1 MFFRDNNDA
10 PATPATGRQ
19 ISHRRPRPIVLRNP
33 AFGRIW
39 ISQLQSN
46 LGTWLMVVAV
56 PVYVFH
62 LTGSPGSTSLALVAE
77 ASPALVFAP
86 LGGVL
91 ADRWNRRLVMAG
103 SDALRAGCVLG
114 MLVAGD
120 AGLVWVV
127 YAAVFAENSFAA
139 FFDPAYSA
147 IIPQIVGRSADLD
160 AAGAW
165 SAAAGGA
172 VRLAGGPLGGLL
184 YAVAGFRWL
193 VAADAATYLISA
205 ALVLSLRRAPRPAIT
220 LSHPAGQPSAAAPG
234 HGPVSENQARPP
246 TSVLTDLQAG
256 LTYLARSPM
265 LRGLLAVSSL
275 FLFANG
281 ALTVVLVPF
290 AVRMLHGGPR
300 GVGLLMSALGAGYL
314 AGACLGRRLA
324 RGGHVRGG
332 TALCLIA
339 ETGAFAGLFNSAS
352 IGAALAFIALVGVPG
367 AAILLLVRVGKQ
379 RAAPDRVLGRVSSAF
394 GAAQMAATV
403 LGAALGGVLA
413 SAIGI
418 IALADAALGPVAAA
432 AVLAWACLPS
442 GRPAAE
448 QPAVAAAAAGPGAAA
463 AS

>member
-1 MFFRDNNDA
+1 
-10 PATPATGRQ
+10 
-19 ISHRRPRPIVLRNP
+19 VVRNP
-33 AFGRIW
+33 VFGRIW

-62 LTGSPGSTSLALVAE
+62 LTGSPSSTGLALVAE

-91 ADRWNRRLVMAG
+91 ADRWNRRLIMAG
-103 SDALRAGCVLG
+103 SDALRAACVLG
-114 MLVAGD
+114 MLAAGD

-165 SAAAGGA
+165 SAAASGA

-193 VAADAATYLISA
+193 VATDAATYLVSA
-205 ALVLSLRRAPRPAIT
+205 ALVLSLRRAPRPART
-220 LSHPAGQPSAAAPG
+220 LSHPAGKRGDAASG
-234 HGPVSENQARPP
+234 HGRVRRSQAHQSQAHQSQARPP
-246 TSVLTDLQAG
+246 TTLRADLHAG
-256 LTYLARSPM
+256 LTCLAKSPM
-265 LRGLLAVSSL
+265 LRGLLAVLAL

-281 ALTVVLVPF
+281 AFTVVLVPF
-290 AVRMLHGGPR
+290 AMRMLRGGPR
-300 GVGLLMSALGAGYL
+300 EVGLLMSALGVGYL
-314 AGACLGRRLA
+314 AGAPLGRRLA

-332 TALCLIA
+332 TALCLVA

-352 IGAALAFIALVGVPG
+352 VGSALAFIALVGAPG
-367 AAILLLVRVGKQ
+367 AAILLLVRVGTQ
-379 RAAPDRVLGRVSSAF
+379 RAAPDLVLGRVSSAF

-403 LGAALGGVLA
+403 LGAAVGGVLA

-418 IALADAALGPVAAA
+418 TAMADAALGPVAAA

-442 GRPAAE
+442 GRPATD
-448 QPAVAAAAAGPGAAA
+448 QPDAAAAAAAA
-463 AS
+463 AAVPGPAAAG